1 MYRVDFGALIIYYL
15 IISALLCYS
24 QPSHYPQS
32 SSMPCCWQWVTVLL
46 QSPISS
52 MLVAAAGLQTQLG
65 PEAVALLSAL
75 ISLLVL
81 D

>member
-1 MYRVDFGALIIYYL
+1 
-15 IISALLCYS
+15 
-24 QPSHYPQS
+24 
-32 SSMPCCWQWVTVLL
+32 MPCCWQWVTVLL
-46 QSPISS
+46 QSLISS